1 MVLVKKWP
9 FFHLF
14 VLGNI
19 GQENVFYNILESLF
33 FHLEH
38 QLKYI
43 SRLIFFEKQTMEKF
57 IIFDQNRGL
66 TPFEKFKIC
75 NI

>member
-1 MVLVKKWP
+1 MAIFP
-9 FFHLF
+9 SLF
-14 VLGNI
+14 LGNI
-19 GQENVFYNILESLF
+19 GQENVFYNILESLS
-33 FHLEH
+33 FHLEY

-43 SRLIFFEKQTMEKF
+43 LRLIFLGKQTMEKF

>member
-14 VLGNI
+14 FLGNI
-19 GQENVFYNILESLF
+19 GQENVFYNILESLS
-33 FHLEH
+33 FHLEY

-43 SRLIFFEKQTMEKF
+43 SRLIFLEKQ
-57 IIFDQNRGL
+57 
-66 TPFEKFKIC
+66 KIY
-75 NI
+75 NF